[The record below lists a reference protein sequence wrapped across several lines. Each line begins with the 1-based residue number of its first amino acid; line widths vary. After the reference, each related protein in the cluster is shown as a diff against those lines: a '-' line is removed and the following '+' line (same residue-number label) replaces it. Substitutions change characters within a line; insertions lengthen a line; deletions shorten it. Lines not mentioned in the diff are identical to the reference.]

1 MTNTQINDKILEL
14 ANYLK
19 IDNKCVAHNARL
31 QSIQINGAVIK
42 NFSFKL
48 FNEYKLSFFNCK
60 FLCEINEAPGFFEIE
75 NPVYI
80 YGCTFEE
87 NVISYN
93 IKFKSNV
100 VIAYCRFNK
109 NFYFKANTFC
119 NSSNFERNF
128 YNYASFKKSHFEK
141 NVTFYNSTFKGL
153 DFSQAIFNENL
164 NIVNTKLNFT
174 FSNLEEKI
182 EQEYEEFNKNKKEE
196 DQKSLDKFANDF
208 RDSFRTFKNA
218 LIKDNNLLD
227 ASNFHKYEL
236 YCKEIELK
244 NKKGKTFKD
253 VVDRW
258 QLFFYC
264 KLCDHHTDI
273 LQSLN
278 SLILVIGI
286 FVISSVAIVVGFNY
300 SLGYKPILEH
310 WYFSLD
316 FYNHHINSIIQ
327 DNYLFMMA
335 INVMILF
342 IYLGLVGFALCLKYM
357 REFFIIISYVI
368 TFLVLA
374 VSPKI
379 LIPAMGIFTDKR
391 ALLDPLSVFGGIY
404 TLIFAFIVYSFVK
417 TIRKNSIVPS

>member
-19 IDNKCVAHNARL
+19 IDNTCISHNTRL
-31 QSIQINGAVIK
+31 QCIQINNAVIK
-42 NFSFKL
+42 KFSFKL
-48 FNEYKLSFFNCK
+48 FNEYKLSFFKCT

-80 YGCTFEE
+80 YDCTFEE

-100 VIAYCRFNK
+100 VIAHCRFNK
-109 NFYFKANTFC
+109 NFYFEANTFC
-119 NSSNFERNF
+119 KSSNFERNF
-128 YNYASFKKSHFEK
+128 YNYASFEKSHFEK
-141 NVTFYNSTFKGL
+141 STTFYNSTFKGL
-153 DFSQAIFNENL
+153 NFSQTVFDEDL
-164 NIVNTKLNFT
+164 NMVNAKLNFT

-182 EQEYEEFNKNKKEE
+182 KQECNNFNKKNEQDEKP
-196 DQKSLDKFANDF
+196 LDEIANDF
-208 RDSFRTFKNA
+208 RDSFRNFKSV
-218 LIKDNNLLD
+218 LIKDSNLLD

-236 YCKEIELK
+236 YCKELELK
-244 NKKGKTFKD
+244 FKKLKIFSREWIDK
-253 VVDRW
+253 W
-258 QLFFYC
+258 QLFFYR

-286 FVISSVAIVVGFNY
+286 FVLSSVVMVAIFNY

-327 DNYLFMMA
+327 DNYLFVVKVNFAM
-335 INVMILF
+335 LF
-342 IYLGLVGFALCLKYM
+342 GYLILVGFALCLKYM
-357 REFFIIISYVI
+357 REFFIIISYGV
-368 TFLVLA
+368 TLSVLV

-391 ALLDPLSVFGGIY
+391 AMLDPLSTIGGIY
-404 TLIFAFIVYSFVK
+404 TIVFGFVVFSFIK